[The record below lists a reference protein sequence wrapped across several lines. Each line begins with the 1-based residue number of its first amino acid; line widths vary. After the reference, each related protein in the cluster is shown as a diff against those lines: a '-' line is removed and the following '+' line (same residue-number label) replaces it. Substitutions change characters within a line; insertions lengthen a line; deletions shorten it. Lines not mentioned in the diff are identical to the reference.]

1 MSSALPEPKPGFE
14 PPRDWD
20 AIYAAPDYHFGT
32 EPSQIAATA
41 LRFFRALGGDPSAA
55 AALDL
60 GSGEGRDTA
69 FLADAGMHVT
79 ARDLSRRGLEKTS
92 ALLTR
97 RGIPAARVDL
107 ALQDARDFE
116 YPLDT
121 YDLALAANVYQ
132 FLPPA
137 DVPSHLRRLQAAVKP
152 GGLCAVG
159 VFSPAMAGWGAKIA
173 GFWTATADELLAFF
187 AEADGWLLLDRT
199 EYWTYRP
206 ADKKRAAFAYVIAQ
220 KNGIAPTPEAASE

>member
-1 MSSALPEPKPGFE
+1 MSDIKPGFK

-20 AIYAAPDYHFGT
+20 AIYAASQAYHFGT
-32 EPSQIAATA
+32 EPSQIAVTA
-41 LRFFRALGGDPSAA
+41 LRFFHALGGSPAA
-55 AALDL
+55 ASALDL

-69 FLADAGMHVT
+69 FLADAGLHVT
-79 ARDLSRRGLEKTS
+79 ARDLSPAGLSKTQ

-107 ALQDARDFE
+107 ALQDVRTFE
-116 YPLDT
+116 YPPDT
-121 YDLALAANVYQ
+121 FDLALAANVYQ

-137 DVPSHLRRLQAAVKP
+137 EVPGHLRRLQAAVKP

-159 VFSPAMAGWGAKIA
+159 VFSPAMAGWGSKID
-173 GFWTATADELLAFF
+173 GFWAATADELLTFF

-206 ADKKRAAFAYVIAQ
+206 AVRQRASFSYVIAQ
-220 KNGIAPTPEAASE
+220 KHGIVPNTEAASA